1 MDEGVLLHGSHG
13 GQILFQIT
21 TRSTSEETDVS
32 QLTGLVSFLVL
43 HVLVGLE
50 EGMELVIEIN
60 LSVLHG
66 DKHLQLL
73 FEGKEGLVRPSLLGH
88 EAIDVL
94 YEGLDITFSPV
105 LYKKRLDTIIVT
117 YFINRDSDAVYSQ
130 LILSAGS
137 CNITQEL
144 LDVARGS
151 DEDLHFST

>member
-1 MDEGVLLHGSHG
+1 M
-13 GQILFQIT
+13 
-21 TRSTSEETDVS
+21 S

-73 FEGKEGLVRPSLLGH
+73 FEGKKGLVRPSLLSH

-105 LYKKRLDTIIVT
+105 
-117 YFINRDSDAVYSQ
+117 FINRDSDAVYSQ

-144 LDVARGS
+144 LDVAGGS